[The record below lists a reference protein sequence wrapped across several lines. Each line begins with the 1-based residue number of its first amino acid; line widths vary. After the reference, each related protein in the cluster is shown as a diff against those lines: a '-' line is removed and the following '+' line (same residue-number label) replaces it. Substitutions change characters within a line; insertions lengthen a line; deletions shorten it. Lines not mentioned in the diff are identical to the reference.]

1 MSDKKQRP
9 LKRVVIKEELVE
21 LTGEYLAALV
31 LNQFIY
37 WSERVNDYDKML
49 SEEYSRLENEGI
61 KTDEEVQFKNGWIY
75 KSAEEMNEELM
86 VDMTEPTIRKRMT
99 KLVEKKWLQRRR
111 NPKYKQDRTYQYRVD
126 IIQIQKDLLKLG
138 YNLDKYPSIIQ
149 KVPYPRDNAKE
160 NKNECKENDFV
171 SNTNNF
177 GSNIN
182 KNETLPES
190 TTETT
195 TNSNNNN
202 KKPGDKISKLLV
214 DNFQKAFGKK
224 PNDFQK
230 QKLSEFIDKGGDFE
244 LLLKT
249 IEYCAIGGH
258 NQTFFF
264 RRLDILMDKGIYKK
278 DDLKKIFRKDN
289 LKTAVG
295 DSNKT
300 EKNKVEDNYKW
311 KDFFIDF
318 DKYKE

>member
-1 MSDKKQRP
+1 MARPSDILRGVGRP
-9 LKRVVIKEELVE
+9 IAYYPRLRKI
-21 LTGEYLAALV
+21 TGSTVATIFLC
-31 LNQFIY
+31 QFIY
-37 WSERVNDYDKML
+37 WKGKEKSGD
-49 SEEYSRLENEGI
+49 
-61 KTDEEVQFKNGWIY
+61 GWIY
-75 KSAEEMNEELM
+75 KVQEEIKEETGLSRYEQETAR
-86 VDMTEPTIRKRMT
+86 DHLKERG
-99 KLVEKKWLQRRR
+99 LLSEKKEGLPCQTFYKINYDVLDNLWDEKM
-111 NPKYKQDRTYQYRVD
+111 NPDEPRHVQNGGLPQTSMGDSNNQECGNATNQNVENNQTSMGDSNKQVSGNATN
-126 IIQIQKDLLKLG
+126 QK
-138 YNLDKYPSIIQ
+138 S
-149 KVPYPRDNAKE
+149 A
-160 NKNECKENDFV
+160 
-171 SNTNNF
+171 NNPEITVATK
-177 GSNIN
+177 GEI
-182 KNETLPES
+182 LPEN
-190 TTETT
+190 TTENT

-202 KKPGDKISKLLV
+202 KKPGNKNSELLV

-289 LKTAVG
+289 LKTAAG